1 MTMESSTAKSG
12 ARTASISSDA
22 LTPDVIRDVLQ
33 DRSTSYWLAR
43 SHAELLA
50 RDPVDALND
59 AHFLYQAMLVRWD
72 ELQVT
77 ALRYTVKQSGDCGDG

>member
-1 MTMESSTAKSG
+1 MNGESSTARSG
-12 ARTASISSDA
+12 ARIASTSSDA
-22 LTPDVIRDVLQ
+22 LTPDAILEILQ

-72 ELQVT
+72 ALQ
-77 ALRYTVKQSGDCGDG
+77 G